1 MHIEVKDDVAE
12 VDELLKVES
21 VDLAEVMSVSNVDTR
36 VSAEAKAVAFAL
48 SSTFCTRPDI
58 WPNCTAEASVPNPPS
73 PKVTNDWAF

>member
-1 MHIEVKDDVAE
+1 MQIEVKDDVAE

-58 WPNCTAEASVPNPPS
+58 
-73 PKVTNDWAF
+73 